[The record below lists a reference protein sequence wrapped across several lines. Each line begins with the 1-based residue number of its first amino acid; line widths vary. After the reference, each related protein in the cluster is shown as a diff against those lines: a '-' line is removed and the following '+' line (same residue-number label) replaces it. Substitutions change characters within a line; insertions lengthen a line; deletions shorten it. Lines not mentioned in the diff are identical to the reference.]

1 MLLIFLLINME
12 TQHRIFMSR
21 AIELAK
27 KGVNSNA
34 GGPFG
39 AVIVKNGKIIA
50 EGFNKVTSK
59 NDPTAHAEV
68 VAIRKAC
75 KKLNSFQLDDCII
88 YTSCEPC
95 PMCLGAIYWA
105 RPKKV
110 FYASTRED
118 AAEIEFD
125 DEFIYNEISK
135 EINGRQI
142 SFINIMRDDASTV
155 FKSWIEK
162 ENKIEY

>member
-1 MLLIFLLINME
+1 ME

-155 FKSWIEK
+155 FKSWMEK